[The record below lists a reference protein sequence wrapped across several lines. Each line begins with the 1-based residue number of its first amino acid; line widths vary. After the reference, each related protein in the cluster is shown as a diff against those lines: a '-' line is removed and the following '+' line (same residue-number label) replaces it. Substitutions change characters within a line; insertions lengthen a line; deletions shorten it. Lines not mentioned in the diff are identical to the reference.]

1 MLSDRL
7 IEKIIEK
14 NNPSVI
20 GLDTRFEYLPEE
32 MQDRYIE
39 GYGATAACAASGIF
53 EFNRDI
59 IDAVADVVPAVKV
72 QIAYYEM
79 YGYHGIETFA
89 KTCAYAKEKDL
100 FVIADCKRN
109 DIGPTAEAYS
119 TAYLG
124 ITKVGHGCFRAYETD
139 FLTVNP
145 YLGTDGIAPFI
156 RDCDDHD
163 RGIFILVKT
172 SNRSSGEYQDAVLKD
187 NGLELYIHV
196 AEHINGYIEKTGRY
210 GYSNIGAVTGA
221 TYPEA
226 ALKLRRI
233 LKNSILL
240 VPGYGAQGAK
250 AASISDFFDKDRLGA
265 VVNSSRD
272 VLLAYR
278 KTGTSDHAAAA
289 REAAIAMKKDL
300 NDNV

>member
-7 IEKIIEK
+7 IEKIVEK

-20 GLDTRFEYLPEE
+20 GLDTRFEYLPKE
-32 MQDRYIE
+32 MQDRYLE
-39 GYGATAACAASGIF
+39 GYGPTAACASLGIL

-59 IDAVADVVPAVKV
+59 IDAIADIVPAVKV

-79 YGYHGIETFA
+79 YGYQGIETFA
-89 KTCAYAKEKDL
+89 KTCAYAKEKNL

-109 DIGPTAEAYS
+109 DIGSTAEAYS
-119 TAYLG
+119 AAYLG
-124 ITKVGHGCFRAYETD
+124 VTKIGTGCFRAYESD

-156 RDCDDHD
+156 KDCEEYD
-163 RGIFILVKT
+163 RGVFILVKT
-172 SNRSSGEYQDAVLKD
+172 SNNSSGEYQDQILKD
-187 NGLELYIHV
+187 NGKELYINV

-221 TYPEA
+221 TYPQA
-226 ALKLRRI
+226 AVKLRKI
-233 LKNSILL
+233 LKNCILL

-250 AASISDFFDKDRLGA
+250 ASSIGSFFDKDRLGA
-265 VVNSSRD
+265 VVNSSRAI
-272 VLLAYR
+272 LLAY
-278 KTGTSDHAAAA
+278 KKQGSPDHASAA
-289 REAAIAMKKDL
+289 REAALAMKKDL
-300 NDNV
+300 NDNL